1 MPEIPKITQ
10 ASCTDCGLGRD
21 HFVLREHEHEDAD
34 DYAQYWTKHQMIE
47 CCGCHRIGLKRIRGA
62 TCLDENEVDYFP
74 PAVSRKKPS
83 LVAEIADAPVDLLE
97 LLDEVYNA
105 LNANNLRLAT
115 MGARAVLDVMIV
127 DKVSDVGTFEQKLK
141 ALVTEDFITK
151 KQRMFLEAALDAGN
165 AAIHRGHF
173 PTVGDVN
180 RLMNIVE
187 GLLAQIYTLPGD
199 GEELAK
205 STPQR
210 KRKPKG
216 NSQP

>member
-1 MPEIPKITQ
+1 MPEIRKITK
-10 ASCTDCGLGRD
+10 AACADCGPERD
-21 HFVLREHEHEDAD
+21 HFILMEHKFEESD
-34 DYAQYWTKHQMIE
+34 DHSDYWTTHQMIE
-47 CCGCHRIGLKRIRGA
+47 CCGCHSISLKRICGA
-62 TCLDENEVDYFP
+62 SFLDESQVEYFP

-83 LVAEIADAPVDLLE
+83 LVAEIVDAPDDLSE

-105 LNANNLRLAT
+105 LNSNNRRLAT
-115 MGARAVLDVMIV
+115 MGARAVLDIVIV
-127 DKVSDVGTFEQKLK
+127 DKVSDIGGFEQKLE
-141 ALVTEDFITK
+141 ALVTGDFITK
-151 KQRMFLEAALDAGN
+151 NQRRFLEAALDAGN
-165 AAIHRGHF
+165 AAIHRGHL

-187 GLLAQIYTLPGD
+187 GILAQIYTLPGD

-216 NSQP
+216 NC

>member
-10 ASCTDCGLGRD
+10 ASCADCGPCRD
-21 HFVLREHEHEDAD
+21 HFVLREHKHEEEDQ
-34 DYAQYWTKHQMIE
+34 YAQYWTIHQMIE

-62 TCLDENEVDYFP
+62 TFLDENEVDYFP
-74 PAVSRKKPS
+74 PAVSRKIPS
-83 LVAEIADAPVDLLE
+83 LVEEIFDAPADLNA
-97 LLDEVYNA
+97 LLYEVYSA
-105 LNANNLRLAT
+105 LNSNNLRLAT

-165 AAIHRGHF
+165 AAIHRGHL

-210 KRKPKG
+210 KRQPKG
-216 NSQP
+216 NAQP